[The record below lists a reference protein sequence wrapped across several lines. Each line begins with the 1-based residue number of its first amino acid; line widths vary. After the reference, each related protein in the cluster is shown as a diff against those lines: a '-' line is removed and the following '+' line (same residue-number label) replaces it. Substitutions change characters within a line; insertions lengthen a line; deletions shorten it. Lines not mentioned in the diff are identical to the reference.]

1 MFHINVGPKYL
12 DNSVG
17 SRLLEGAKKATI
29 QTERPHC
36 EAQRAMVQVSLS
48 RTRQVQITTGNTLSA
63 LSP

>member
-1 MFHINVGPKYL
+1 MSHINVGPKYL

-29 QTERPHC
+29 QRGHIARLKE
-36 EAQRAMVQVSLS
+36 QRCRFLCQEQEESKL
-48 RTRQVQITTGNTLSA
+48 TTGNTLSA